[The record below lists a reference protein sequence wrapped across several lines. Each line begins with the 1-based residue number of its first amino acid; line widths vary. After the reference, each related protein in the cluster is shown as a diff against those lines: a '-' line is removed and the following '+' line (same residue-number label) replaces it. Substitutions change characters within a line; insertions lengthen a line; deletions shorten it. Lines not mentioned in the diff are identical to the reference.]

1 MSYKKLGNYIQQV
14 NNRNRDLL
22 VETLLGVSNTKKMIP
37 SIANTVGTDM
47 STYKIIEKRQ
57 FAYGTITSR
66 NGNRLSVA
74 ISDEYDKALVSQIY
88 IVFEVIDDNELLPE
102 YLMLWFSRPEFDR
115 YARFKSHGSTREAF
129 DWEDMCE
136 VELPI
141 PSIEKQGEIVAQYQ
155 AVANKIKVNEQIC
168 EKLEATAQTLYKQWF
183 VDFEFPCL
191 PSGYRPHGQV
201 NQNLPIDEY
210 ITKIGS
216 VCTYSKVGGLPVSDG
231 KTWFVYLILC
241 ENDSVY
247 KGITNDLYRRF
258 YEHYMGEGAEWT
270 KLNKPLKV
278 IHWESF
284 ATKEEAVKREKDL
297 KTGYGRTWISR
308 QIEKAG
314 GITQLKTSLPAPQT
328 ELRTAGKM
336 VFNEE
341 LEKEIPEGW
350 EVGILKDYANIKGG
364 KRLPKDSELN
374 KEKSGRPYIRVA
386 DMNKN
391 KFMTINSEFMF
402 VDDIAQKEISRY
414 TVDTNDVIIS
424 IVGTIGLVNV
434 IDESLNKANL
444 TENCF
449 KLTNLKKI
457 NKDFLYQYLI
467 SENGQREIEM
477 KTVGGVQAKL
487 PMYNVELLDLI
498 IPTTNIL
505 SQFESTINPI
515 NRRLILIIKE
525 NDKLTQLQSL
535 LLSRLAR
542 LEVA

>member
-1 MSYKKLGNYIQQV
+1 MTYKRLGDYIIEKV
-14 NNRNRDLL
+14 EFNEGNKYDLL
-22 VETLLGVSNTKKMIP
+22 QGVSNNKYFQKAKTNTIGVDLSKYRVAHHNQFVFNRATTRNGDKI
-37 SIANTVGTDM
+37 SIALRKGE
-47 STYKIIEKRQ
+47 SCI
-57 FAYGTITSR
+57 
-66 NGNRLSVA
+66 
-74 ISDEYDKALVSQIY
+74 VSPSYRI
-88 IVFEVIDDNELLPE
+88 FEVKDENVLNPDYLL
-102 YLMLWFSRPEFDR
+102 LWFKRPEFDR
-115 YARFKSHGSTREAF
+115 YARFKSHGSAHEFF
-129 DWEDMCE
+129 DMDEMND

-141 PSIEKQGEIVAQYQ
+141 PSIEKQRKIVAQYQ
-155 AVANKIKVNEQIC
+155 AVENKIKVNEQIC

-216 VCTYSKVGGLPVSDG
+216 VCTYSRVGGLPVSDG

-284 ATKEEAVKREKDL
+284 ATKEEAAKREKDL

-336 VFNEE
+336 VYNQE

-350 EVGILKDYANIKGG
+350 EVKSLGEYIEVTNGYAFTSDDFTELKALPVLKISNVNEFKVDVLNVQYAEMHKKIAKYEINYGDILITLTGSHKTQINSAVGKVAIYNYAFPSLLNQRLSKINSNYQSVIYELVRDKGFREYLMNGATGSANQANISPD
-364 KRLPKDSELN
+364 LI
-374 KEKSGRPYIRVA
+374 KSYKVVYP
-386 DMNKN
+386 NKN
-391 KFMTINSEFMF
+391 KLEILNANFK
-402 VDDIAQKEISRY
+402 DIRRFI
-414 TVDTNDVIIS
+414 
-424 IVGTIGLVNV
+424 
-434 IDESLNKANL
+434 L
-444 TENCF
+444 TTS
-449 KLTNLKKI
+449 LTN
-457 NKDFLYQYLI
+457 Q
-467 SENGQREIEM
+467 
-477 KTVGGVQAKL
+477 
-487 PMYNVELLDLI
+487 
-498 IPTTNIL
+498 
-505 SQFESTINPI
+505 
-515 NRRLILIIKE
+515 
-525 NDKLTQLQSL
+525 KLTQLQSL
-535 LLSRLAR
+535 LLSRLAT
-542 LEVA
+542 LEG

>member
-1 MSYKKLGNYIQQV
+1 MNYKKLRDYIQQV
-14 NNRNRDLL
+14 NIRNKDLE
-22 VETLLGVSNTKKMIP
+22 VETLLGVSNTKNLIP
-37 SIANTVGTDM
+37 SIANTIGTDM
-47 STYKIIEKRQ
+47 SKYKILEKRQ
-57 FAYGTITSR
+57 FAYGTVTSR
-66 NGNRLSVA
+66 NGDRLS
-74 ISDEYDKALVSQIY
+74 IGFLTEYEKALVSQIY
-88 IVFEVIDDNELLPE
+88 IVFEVIDETKLLPE
-102 YLMLWFSRPEFDR
+102 YLMMWFSRPEFDR
-115 YARFKSHGSTREAF
+115 YARFHSHGSTRETF

-136 VELPI
+136 VELPV
-141 PSIEKQGEIVAQYQ
+141 PSIEKQREIVAQYQ

-216 VCTYSKVGGLPVSDG
+216 VCTYSRVGGLPVSDG

-284 ATKEEAVKREKDL
+284 ATKEEAAKREKDL

-336 VFNEE
+336 VYNQE
-341 LEKEIPEGW
+341 LEKDIPEGW
-350 EVGILKDYANIKGG
+350 EVVKVKDFCDEMKNGATPSRDNLDYWDSNDIPWLKTGEISNNVVFDTEEYISKEGFKNSSTKLI
-364 KRLPKDSELN
+364 PKDSVLMAMYGATAGQLAYLKKEVTTNQACCAMISSDKNKMSFLYYALLNQQKHIVTLANGGAQANLSKQIIEDLDIVLPLDLKNIELN
-374 KEKSGRPYIRVA
+374 HFSHLIEKKAIKTLE
-386 DMNKN
+386 N
-391 KFMTINSEFMF
+391 
-402 VDDIAQKEISRY
+402 QK
-414 TVDTNDVIIS
+414 
-424 IVGTIGLVNV
+424 
-434 IDESLNKANL
+434 
-444 TENCF
+444 
-449 KLTNLKKI
+449 
-457 NKDFLYQYLI
+457 LI
-467 SENGQREIEM
+467 
-477 KTVGGVQAKL
+477 
-487 PMYNVELLDLI
+487 
-498 IPTTNIL
+498 
-505 SQFESTINPI
+505 
-515 NRRLILIIKE
+515 
-525 NDKLTQLQSL
+525 QLQSL

-542 LEVA
+542 LEGRNK

>member
-1 MSYKKLGNYIQQV
+1 MNYKKLRDYIQQV
-14 NNRNRDLL
+14 NIRNKDLE
-22 VETLLGVSNTKKMIP
+22 VETLLGVSNTKNLIP
-37 SIANTVGTDM
+37 SIANTIGTDM
-47 STYKIIEKRQ
+47 SKYKILEKRQ
-57 FAYGTITSR
+57 FAYGTVTSR
-66 NGNRLSVA
+66 NGDRLS
-74 ISDEYDKALVSQIY
+74 IGFLTEYEKALVSQIY
-88 IVFEVIDDNELLPE
+88 IVFEVIDETKLLPE
-102 YLMLWFSRPEFDR
+102 YLMMWFSRPEFDR
-115 YARFKSHGSTREAF
+115 YARFHSHGSTRETF

-136 VELPI
+136 VELPV
-141 PSIEKQGEIVAQYQ
+141 PSIEKQREIVAQYQ

-216 VCTYSKVGGLPVSDG
+216 VCTYSRVGGLPVSDG

-284 ATKEEAVKREKDL
+284 ATKEEAAKREKDL

-350 EVGILKDYANIKGG
+350 EVGTLDDIIYYSETKIALKNLTTEDYVSTESMLPDKKGVDFISNVPEGNNVTSFEKGDILISNI
-364 KRLPKDSELN
+364 
-374 KEKSGRPYIRVA
+374 RPY
-386 DMNKN
+386 
-391 KFMTINSEFMF
+391 
-402 VDDIAQKEISRY
+402 
-414 TVDTNDVIIS
+414 
-424 IVGTIGLVNV
+424 
-434 IDESLNKANL
+434 
-444 TENCF
+444 
-449 KLTNLKKI
+449 LKKI
-457 NKDFLYQYLI
+457 WFADKKGGCSNDVLCIRSKDIVYQFFAL
-467 SENGQREIEM
+467 
-477 KTVGGVQAKL
+477 
-487 PMYNVELLDLI
+487 
-498 IPTTNIL
+498 NIL
-505 SQFESTINPI
+505 FNDQFFDYVMQGAKGTKMP
-515 NRRLILIIKE
+515 RGDKKWILEYKIILPKKE
-525 NDKLTQLQSL
+525 ILSKFSKDIELVNQVKISNTLQNQKLNQLQSL

-542 LEVA
+542 LEG